1 MFNTLLESFFQGLQL
16 FLWEISNKSWNME
29 VIIFQIG
36 GIHKILVSKL
46 LLETFLLG
54 GLGKNCNLDVT

>member
-1 MFNTLLESFFQGLQL
+1 
-16 FLWEISNKSWNME
+16 ME